1 MSHTYQNA
9 FILQS
14 FGLDQPDPPEE
25 PVRDSSE
32 PKFVGFRTRPVAPH
46 GEYKPGC
53 PPKVKYD
60 EHGQETYEWAWYQS
74 VERLRSSWEGI
85 VQRYS
90 EAHIEDQ
97 DEIYLGRPNVPGDEP
112 RLIRDRGSIRSLQTR
127 SDLDDFFHK
136 DLPHYEF
143 DENPLEADEYQTDA
157 DAQQPKEDPDTKQ
170 TNLRAYESMETLPS
184 RFPWDRRPS
193 GPPTADLAGD
203 SQTWRMRAFDEHDSD
218 LQEFLRQ
225 EARRR
230 EILGDEMDD
239 VVDLGAEDMPM
250 KFESQSSTERQ
261 FDEPERSST
270 PRVPRLASSPDPDI
284 AVELDIYRSVKRE
297 AVDQLLR
304 SNTIGHAPIPY
315 NIPGLSEMLAAD
327 RQPYG

>member
-1 MSHTYQNA
+1 MSQTYQNA

-14 FGLDQPDPPEE
+14 FGLDQPNPPQE
-25 PVRDSSE
+25 PVRDPSE
-32 PKFVGFRTRPVAPH
+32 PKIVGVHTRPVAPH
-46 GEYKPGC
+46 SEYKPGC

-143 DENPLEADEYQTDA
+143 DENQQDFDEHQTDA
-157 DAQQPKEDPDTKQ
+157 DAQQRKEDPDTKQ
-170 TNLRAYESMETLPS
+170 TNSHIYESLQNSPS
-184 RFPWDRRPS
+184 HFAWERRPS
-193 GPPTADLAGD
+193 GPSTADPAAD
-203 SQTWRMRAFDEHDSD
+203 SKPWRMRAFDEHDSD

-239 VVDLGAEDMPM
+239 VVDLGAEDMSV

-261 FDEPERSST
+261 LNELKRSST
-270 PRVPRLASSPDPDI
+270 TPAPRLASSPDPDI

-315 NIPGLSEMLAAD
+315 DIPGLSEMLAAD
-327 RQPYG
+327 